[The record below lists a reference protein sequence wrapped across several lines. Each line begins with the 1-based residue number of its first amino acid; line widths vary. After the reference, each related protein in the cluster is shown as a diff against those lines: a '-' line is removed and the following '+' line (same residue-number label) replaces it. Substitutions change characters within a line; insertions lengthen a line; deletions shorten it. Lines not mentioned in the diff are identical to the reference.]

1 MMDKILR
8 TQLSHIYN
16 HIDAQADEIEIAARL
31 LAQAIESEGNILLK
45 TFHDFKGIENLLLEG
60 ELALQDISPFND
72 INKVDTPDRIF
83 IVASTIDGD
92 VKTFVTKLKEKQ
104 IEFVLIATFNKKESE
119 FIDTIDH
126 YIDLNSPR
134 PLVPTPNFDKIINP
148 YINVF
153 LYAYYHL
160 YTFIDEMTNPEYE

>member
-1 MMDKILR
+1 MDKILR
-8 TQLSHIYN
+8 TQLGHIYN
-16 HIDAQADEIEIAARL
+16 HIDAQAEEIEIAARL
-31 LAQAIESEGNILLK
+31 LAQAVESEGRILLK
-45 TFHDFKGIENLLLEG
+45 TFHDFKGIEELLLGG
-60 ELALQDISPFND
+60 ELALPDIAPFQSVD
-72 INKVDTPDRIF
+72 DTDTPDRVF
-83 IVASTIDGD
+83 IAGSIIDDGM
-92 VKTFVTKLKEKQ
+92 KSFIQSLQTRG

-119 FIDTIDH
+119 FIDTINH

-160 YTFIDEMTNPEYE
+160 YTFIDEMTNDEYE

>member
-8 TQLSHIYN
+8 TQLGHIYN
-16 HIDAQADEIEIAARL
+16 HIDAQAEELEIAARL
-31 LAQAIESEGNILLK
+31 LSQAVDSEGNILLK
-45 TFHDFKGIENLLLEG
+45 TFHDFTLIEDLLLHG
-60 ELALQDISPFND
+60 SLSLPDISRFSTIED
-72 INKVDTPDRIF
+72 IDTPDRVLVVGSI
-83 IVASTIDGD
+83 IDPE
-92 VKTFVTKLKEKQ
+92 VKSFVTELQDKGS
-104 IEFVLIATFNKKESE
+104 EFVLIATFNKKESD
-119 FIDTIDH
+119 FIDSINH

-160 YTFIDEMTNPEYE
+160 YTFIDEMTNEDYE